1 MPDKPKGPSQRQLR
15 VGELIRHAISNLL
28 SRGAIHDDTVAGA
41 MITVPEVRMSPDLKI
56 ATVYVI
62 PLGGGNEESII
73 KALAANKKFIRGEV
87 ARAVNL
93 KFAPDLRFR
102 KDASFDEGMRIDA
115 LLASERVRRDVE
127 GN

>member
-15 VGELIRHAISNLL
+15 VGELIRHAISDLL
-28 SRGAIHDDTVAGA
+28 SRGAIHDDTLASAIV
-41 MITVPEVRMSPDLKI
+41 TVPEVRMSPDLKI
-56 ATVYVI
+56 ATVYVM
-62 PLGGGNEESII
+62 PLGGGNEEAMI

-115 LLASERVRRDVE
+115 LLASEKVRRDVD